1 MKATMNPALR
11 DVWSRPSRFKTLY
24 GGRDSSKS
32 WDAAA
37 NAIRVAQS
45 VKVRILCTR
54 MFQNKL
60 AESVYNLLIVQIE
73 RFGLSDRFQI
83 LRDKITCTTTGSEFL
98 FYGLA
103 RNIDEIKSLE
113 GIDILW
119 IEEAHALTSAMFG
132 ILEPTIRK
140 EGSEIWVI
148 FNPRLSSDF
157 AYQHFVVN
165 PPPDSIVRLINYTE
179 NGFISKTSLV
189 TIEALKLSNYDEYA
203 HRYLGQPKSDSDKT
217 IIKRSWLDAA
227 VDAHI
232 KLGIPVTG
240 SVRVGYDIADD
251 GNDTNAI
258 ASGRGILTDYIEEW
272 KGGENELLKSCSR
285 VYMHAEQIGGEIDYD
300 SIGVGASAGAKFEE
314 LNTGRGKK
322 IEFYK
327 FNAGG
332 KVTNPDKEYMPGV
345 LNRDH
350 FENIKAQAWWMVS
363 DRMRM
368 TYEAVINGVHVDP
381 SKIISISSAC
391 DHLEKLLTELST
403 PYRDFSLSGKVKVE
417 SKKDLAKR
425 DVKSPNIAD
434 AFIMRYAPRD
444 FQPKPAVFMTS
455 RHRR

>member
-11 DVWSRPSRFKTLY
+11 DVWNRPSRFKIIY

-45 VKVRILCTR
+45 VKVRVLCTR

-73 RFGLSDRFQI
+73 RFGLSDRFEI

-140 EGSEIWVI
+140 EGSEIWIV
-148 FNPRLSSDF
+148 FNPRLSNDF
-157 AYQHFVVN
+157 AYQHFVVS
-165 PPPDSIVRLINYTE
+165 PPAGAVVRLINYTE
-179 NGFISKTSLV
+179 NPFISQTSLD
-189 TIEALKLSNYDEYA
+189 TIIALKESDYDEYA
-203 HRYLGQPKSDSDKT
+203 HRYLGQPRSDSDKT

-232 KLGIPVTG
+232 KLGIPIEG
-240 SVRVGYDIADD
+240 STRIGYDIADD
-251 GNDTNAI
+251 GKDLNAI
-258 ASGRGILTDYIEEW
+258 ACGKGILTDYVEEW

-285 VYMHAEQIGGEIDYD
+285 VYMRAEKMGAEIDYD
-300 SIGVGASAGAKFEE
+300 SIGVGASAGAKFDE
-314 LNTGRGKK
+314 LNTERRKSIK
-322 IEFYK
+322 FYK

-332 KVTNPDKEYMPGV
+332 RVVNSDKEYMPGV
-345 LNRDH
+345 LNQDH
-350 FENIKAQAWWMVS
+350 FENIKAQSWWIVA
-363 DRMRM
+363 DRLRM
-368 TYEAVINGVHVDP
+368 TYEAVVNGIKVNP
-381 SKIISISSAC
+381 SEIISISSDC
-391 DHLEKLLTELST
+391 DNLERLITELST
-403 PYRDFSLSGKVKVE
+403 PYRDFSPAGKVKVE

-425 DVKSPNIAD
+425 DVKSPNMAD
-434 AFIMRYAPRD
+434 AFIMRYAPRAT
-444 FQPKPAVFMTS
+444 QPQPAVFMTS